1 MSNEQYP
8 IRVGQGYDCHA
19 LLEGLDLIIG
29 GVNIPY
35 EKGLVGHSDAD
46 VLLHAIIDAL
56 LGAAGLKDIGNQFPD
71 SDIRYKGINSRKLL
85 EKTLGLIAEAGYMI
99 GNIDATIIAQKPKM
113 AQYIPQMK
121 NNIANDLKIHV
132 AHIGIKAKT
141 NEQLGFVGREEG
153 IAAQAI
159 TLLFRKS

>member
-19 LLEGLDLIIG
+19 LLEGLDLIMG

-35 EKGLVGHSDAD
+35 EKGLIGHSDAD

-56 LGAAGLKDIGNQFPD
+56 LGAAGLKDIGSQFPD
-71 SDIRYKGINSRKLL
+71 SDIRYKGISSRLL
-85 EKTLGLIAEAGYMI
+85 LRKTLGLIVDAGYMI

-132 AHIGIKAKT
+132 TQIGIKAKT

>member
-35 EKGLVGHSDAD
+35 EKGLMGHSDAD

-56 LGAAGLKDIGNQFPD
+56 LGAAGLKDIGSQFPD
-71 SDIRYKGINSRKLL
+71 SDIRYKGISSRQLL
-85 EKTLGLIAEAGYMI
+85 RKTLGLIVDAGYMI

-121 NNIANDLKIHV
+121 NNIADDLKIHV
-132 AHIGIKAKT
+132 TQIGIKAKT

-159 TLLFRKS
+159 TLLFRKN